1 MGQED
6 PLEEGKATHCSIL
19 AWRIPW
25 TEEPDGLQS
34 VRSQS
39 RTQRKQLSTDSKK
52 IGEKAALQAALE
64 DAGFTPDEVT
74 DIDIEYEKTPS
85 SAWYEVDFE
94 SGRTDY
100 EYRIDA
106 HTGEILSATT
116 D

>member
-1 MGQED
+1 M
-6 PLEEGKATHCSIL
+6 
-19 AWRIPW
+19 PW
-25 TEEPDGLQS
+25 LSPPAHA
-34 VRSQS
+34 RSG
-39 RTQRKQLSTDSKK
+39 TVKK
-52 IGEKAALQAALE
+52 IGEKAALKAALE

-106 HTGEILSATT
+106 YTGEILSATT

>member
-1 MGQED
+1 M
-6 PLEEGKATHCSIL
+6 
-19 AWRIPW
+19 PW
-25 TEEPDGLQS
+25 LSPPAHA
-34 VRSQS
+34 RSG
-39 RTQRKQLSTDSKK
+39 TVKK
-52 IGEKAALQAALE
+52 IGEKAALKAALE

-94 SGRTDY
+94 SSRTNY

-106 HTGEILSATT
+106 YTREILSATT

>member
-1 MGQED
+1 M
-6 PLEEGKATHCSIL
+6 KAMKKAVL
-19 AWRIPW
+19 AVLIFALVVAVCACAF
-25 TEEPDGLQS
+25 G
-34 VRSQS
+34 
-39 RTQRKQLSTDSKK
+39 DSKK
-52 IGEKAALQAALE
+52 NGEKAALKAALE
-64 DAGFTPDEVT
+64 DAGFIPDEVT

-106 HTGEILSATT
+106 YTGEILSATT

>member
-1 MGQED
+1 MKVMK
-6 PLEEGKATHCSIL
+6 KAVL
-19 AWRIPW
+19 AVLIFALVVAVCACAF
-25 TEEPDGLQS
+25 G
-34 VRSQS
+34 
-39 RTQRKQLSTDSKK
+39 DSKK
-52 IGEKAALQAALE
+52 IGEKAALKAALE

-106 HTGEILSATT
+106 YTGEILSATT